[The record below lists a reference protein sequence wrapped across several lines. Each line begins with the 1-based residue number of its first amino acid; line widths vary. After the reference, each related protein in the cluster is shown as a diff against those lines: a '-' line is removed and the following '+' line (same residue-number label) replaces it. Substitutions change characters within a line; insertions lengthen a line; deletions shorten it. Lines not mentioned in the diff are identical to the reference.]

1 VVLKHRLHRFP
12 FPHRVRKI
20 SERARRRNDHAT
32 KPLCAVPARIKIKE
46 NGVPGGTPLV
56 HIP

>member
-1 VVLKHRLHRFP
+1 VVLKHRLHDFP

-20 SERARRRNDHAT
+20 SEPARRRNDHAT
-32 KPLCAVPARIKIKE
+32 KPLCAASSYNKIKE
-46 NGVPGGTPLV
+46 NGVPGGTPRV